1 MGKSYEQILRDM
13 QAGKFDSKGSGAQE
27 KPVEKPEASVPE
39 NKERVTLEKESEL
52 VEEIV
57 PEKASDKPPEI
68 IEEPEEASALPKAQ
82 DEGPPENREE
92 PAIKE
97 SVAQE
102 PEVQEPVSVSLEE
115 VPVEDE
121 KEVPAPKPYSPEAE
135 KAKADAV
142 RKKGQAGR
150 NRSSDSTDCKV
161 RIPAELVA
169 MCRGQVPEALNN
181 SDAVAAWL
189 YAKSDKT
196 VDVPEYIKKISL
208 SYVGDQT
215 TNILKDINENLAA
228 MRQQNYRLGLL
239 TDGRVQELWYMVGYL
254 MLERMDEIHSPSL
267 PKLDLAIPVF
277 DTLRDTLRTQFAKE
291 RNRLTNGKKNRY
303 RKP

>member
-13 QAGKFDSKGSGAQE
+13 QAGKFDNKGSGAQE
-27 KPVEKPEASVPE
+27 NPVEKPEASVPE
-39 NKERVTLEKESEL
+39 NKERVTPKKEPEP
-52 VEEIV
+52 VKEIV
-57 PEKASDKPPEI
+57 PEKAPDKPPEI
-68 IEEPEEASALPKAQ
+68 IEEPEEASVLLKAQ
-82 DEGPPENREE
+82 DEGPPEGREE
-92 PAIKE
+92 PVIKE

-115 VPVEDE
+115 APVEGE
-121 KEVPAPKPYSPEAE
+121 KEEPAPKPYSPEAE
-135 KAKADAV
+135 KVKADAV

-196 VDVPEYIKKISL
+196 VEVPEYIKKISL

-291 RNRLTNGKKNRY
+291 RNRLTNGKKNRH
-303 RKP
+303 RKT

>member
-13 QAGKFDSKGSGAQE
+13 QAGKFDSKEPVVQE
-27 KPVEKPEASVPE
+27 KPVEKPEASVSE
-39 NKERVTLEKESEL
+39 NKERIVPEKEPEP
-52 VEEIV
+52 VKEIV
-57 PEKASDKPPEI
+57 PEKAPDKPPEI
-68 IEEPEEASALPKAQ
+68 IEEQDEAFVLPKAQ

-92 PAIKE
+92 PVIKE

-196 VDVPEYIKKISL
+196 ADVPEYIKKISL

-291 RNRLTNGKKNRY
+291 RNRLTNGKKNRH
-303 RKP
+303 RKT